1 MAIRNSRYNNQS
13 PFLYM
18 IIMLLVVFLIIIV
31 PFSNIRFSNPSPPSQ
46 PSPSYSSPPLM
57 EYGINTRLERPDIS
71 DPYSPPTFDYPMTF
85 KNDSPSCGQGCG
97 GGGCGGGG
105 CGGQGCRGCGGQG
118 CGGQG
123 CGRLVVP
130 VNIKTQGIPSEYTQV
145 GILTRSQNNGADGEM
160 ILPLMGRLNQR
171 NRQRWQ
177 YYTLANGV
185 GSIHNK
191 LPITVRNRS
200 CTSENGCE
208 EISSGDSVYVQ
219 GYKQSFMATVYEN
232 NTMEYLPL

>member
-1 MAIRNSRYNNQS
+1 
-13 PFLYM
+13 M
-18 IIMLLVVFLIIIV
+18 IILLLAVFLLIIV
-31 PFSNIRFSNPSPPSQ
+31 PFSNIRYAAPPSQ
-46 PSPSYSSPPLM
+46 PSPSCSSPPLM
-57 EYGINTRLERPDIS
+57 AYGINTRLEPDIS
-71 DPYSPPTFDYPMTF
+71 DPYSPPTFDYPMSF
-85 KNDSPSCGQGCG
+85 KNDSPSCGCG
-97 GGGCGGGG
+97 GGGCGQGCQGGSSGGCSGG
-105 CGGQGCRGCGGQG
+105 CGGQGCQG
-118 CGGQG
+118 CK
-123 CGRLVVP
+123 RVVP

-200 CTSENGCE
+200 CTSENGCD

-219 GYKQSFMATVYEN
+219 GYKQSFMATVYERN
-232 NTMEYLPL
+232 SMEYLPL